1 MRVRKIATDE
11 GEEDM
16 LGKSVEEVVGEDRP
30 GWDSIPEIKRKSD
43 PKSFARGNI
52 INIRVVSMLGGGAG
66 VGWILKVDEAVK
78 KDASDLV
85 WQLKTDGFQAEA
97 RESEINSL
105 PFSRMSI
112 TVPVRI
118 TISQEMAAAGGG
130 YDAIRTKFWNETAD
144 KFGISM
150 P

>member
-1 MRVRKIATDE
+1 MRVRKIAADE

-16 LGKSVEEVVGEDRP
+16 LGRSVEEVVGNRP
-30 GWDSIPEIKRKSD
+30 PDPDAVPEVRRKSD
-43 PKSFARGNI
+43 SKSFARGNI
-52 INIRVVSMLGGGAG
+52 INLRVVAMLGGGAG

-85 WQLKTDGFQAEA
+85 WQLKTEGYQAEA
-97 RESEINSL
+97 WESQINSL

-130 YDAIRTKFWNETAD
+130 YDAVRTKFWDETAG